1 MSIPTGSYKTK
12 GGLDARVVRLRSEAG
27 RWFLEGAIQ
36 DPETGIWVMHDW
48 KPSGLSYINELLG
61 DPVPPVTDYDLDVE

>member
-1 MSIPTGSYKTK
+1 MSIPPGSYKTK
-12 GGLDARVVRLRSEAG
+12 GGLSARVVRLKSAAG

-48 KPSGLSYINELLG
+48 QPSGLSLINEVLG
-61 DPVPPVTDYDLDVE
+61 DPFPPVTYYDLDVE